1 MNISPQTNLSSP
13 VSSEQRTITTGQNQN
28 TSSSKDL
35 ASVSNTPS
43 VKVSISVSENAQ
55 AASNASLPNLYS
67 RISLAKTNPEQ
78 LYVDDDQRAAPFE
91 GEIEQ
96 DKPNENSS
104 EERVQSRS
112 EDRSDSESE
121 DASEDK
127 RSEQKVEVSD
137 TVDSSQG
144 VDEGQGND
152 TSAEERGN
160 QKTVDRAERQQESI
174 EQEQIAELRSRDQE
188 VRAHEQAH
196 RASGGQYAGAA
207 SFTYQS
213 GPDGVRY
220 AIGGEVQ
227 IDIAPVPN
235 DPEATITKMNI
246 VKAAANA
253 PAEPSS
259 QDRRVAAEAQRIITQ
274 AQAEI
279 AQEKRADLE
288 QAKIQA
294 EENRE
299 QREQDEE
306 QANSRRAERES
317 QSLSVQQFQKI
328 ASLDPNANSDI
339 DALI

>member
-13 VSSEQRTITTGQNQN
+13 VHSEQRTITTGQNPN

-35 ASVSNTPS
+35 ASVSTTPS

-67 RISLAKTNPEQ
+67 RISLAKSNPEQ

-91 GEIEQ
+91 GELEQ
-96 DKPNENSS
+96 ERVEDEV
-104 EERVQSRS
+104 EERIESRS
-112 EDRSDSESE
+112 QNESESDELNDERRSDST
-121 DASEDK
+121 DDDLD
-127 RSEQKVEVSD
+127 R
-137 TVDSSQG
+137 VDSSRGDQTDDIEVG
-144 VDEGQGND
+144 ASNTENNRRD
-152 TSAEERGN
+152 AENRTRE
-160 QKTVDRAERQQESI
+160 QQESLD
-174 EQEQIAELRSRDQE
+174 QELITELKARDQE
-188 VRAHEQAH
+188 VKAHEQAH
-196 RASGGQYAGAA
+196 RAAGGQYAGAA

-220 AIGGEVQ
+220 AVGGEVQ
-227 IDIAPVPN
+227 IDISPVPN
-235 DPEATITKMNI
+235 DPEATITKMNV

-259 QDRRVAAEAQRIITQ
+259 QDRRVAAEAQRVITQ

-279 AQEKRADLE
+279 SQEKRDELE
-288 QAKIQA
+288 QAKVQA
-294 EENRE
+294 QENRE
-299 QREQDEE
+299 EREEAEE
-306 QANSRRAERES
+306 RAEARKAERES
-317 QSLSVQQFQKI
+317 QSLSAQQFQKI